1 MGRMDLQLS
10 GCSVFC
16 SRDEQTDKLL
26 WKVVSVMTRA
36 VEPWKGGQELTSIL
50 RNTSLHPRAGLGPR
64 MLLGRGGDVDAPCS
78 HHRTVTP
85 E

>member
-1 MGRMDLQLS
+1 
-10 GCSVFC
+10 
-16 SRDEQTDKLL
+16 
-26 WKVVSVMTRA
+26 MTRA

-50 RNTSLHPRAGLGPR
+50 RNTSSAPKGRAGSK
-64 MLLGRGGDVDAPCS
+64 DASGQRRWLDAYLCS

>member
-1 MGRMDLQLS
+1 MDLQLS

-50 RNTSLHPRAGLGPR
+50 RNTSSAPKGRAGSK
-64 MLLGRGGDVDAPCS
+64 DASGQRRWLDAYLCS